1 MLVIS
6 AESHH
11 HLGPLQPFNM
21 GKNDTDMSN
30 LQQIG
35 QTLTNTK
42 AGCQIPL
49 RDSQKRRVAANLQ
62 PLPTCQI
69 YTCFIVW
76 ATTPKMHHFNFACF
90 AFNII
95 VCLKTAS

>member
-11 HLGPLQPFNM
+11 HLGPLQPLNM

-35 QTLTNTK
+35 QTLTT
-42 AGCQIPL
+42 
-49 RDSQKRRVAANLQ
+49 RRRVAR
-62 PLPTCQI
+62 
-69 YTCFIVW
+69 FRSE
-76 ATTPKMHHFNFACF
+76 
-90 AFNII
+90 
-95 VCLKTAS
+95 TARKGV